1 MLGKIKER
9 FVLSVVNSSLTGYE
23 AKDLD
28 TGKRL
33 ISVLAGV
40 YILQKGIRNIR
51 QHPFTAIEEVALGS
65 ILLYNAASGLN
76 KRITKKPTEIA
87 DIRRNQIQG
96 NDPRSDVPA
105 FV

>member
-1 MLGKIKER
+1 MFGKIKER
-9 FVLSVVNSSLTGYE
+9 LVLSVVNSSLAGYE
-23 AKDLD
+23 AEELD
-28 TGKRL
+28 AGKRL

-51 QHPFTAIEEVALGS
+51 QHPFTALEEVALGG

-76 KRITKKPTEIA
+76 KKITKKPMEIS